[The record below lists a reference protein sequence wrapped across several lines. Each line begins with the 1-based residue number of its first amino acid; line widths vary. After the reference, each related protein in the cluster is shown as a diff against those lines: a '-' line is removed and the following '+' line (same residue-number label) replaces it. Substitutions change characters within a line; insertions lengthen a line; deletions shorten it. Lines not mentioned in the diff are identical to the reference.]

1 MKNRVLKKSEITKNI
16 LRILG
21 AGIAIPMVFLFPGSG
36 LLIKEFLKNNKINKN
51 YLDFR
56 RMLRQAKNKRLV
68 EVVQKNGKDLLQITS
83 LGKEEL
89 LRYDIDD
96 LHIVKE
102 SKTWDGLWRVVIF
115 DIPEKHKQAR
125 VALSYKLKEIGFY
138 RFQKSIFVFPFDCS
152 NEIDFI
158 KEFFKV
164 GKFVVVLKV
173 VTFGE
178 YYDLILKK
186 YFDLL

>member
-1 MKNRVLKKSEITKNI
+1 MKNRALKKSEITKDI
-16 LRILG
+16 LRVLG
-21 AGIAIPMVFLFPGSG
+21 VGVVIPMVFLFPGSG
-36 LLIKEFLKNNKINKN
+36 LLLREFLKNNKINKN

-68 EVVQKNGKDLLQITS
+68 GVIQKNGRDFLRITS

-96 LHIVKE
+96 LCIRRE
-102 SKTWDGLWRVVIF
+102 NKTWDGLWYVVIF

-125 VALSYKLKEIGFY
+125 VALGSKLKEIGFY
-138 RFQKSIFVFPFDCS
+138 RFQKSVFVFPFECL

-164 GKFVVVLKV
+164 GKFIVVLKV
-173 VTFGE
+173 VTFGD
-178 YYDLILKK
+178 YHDLILKK

>member
-1 MKNRVLKKSEITKNI
+1 MKNRVLKKSEITGDI
-16 LRILG
+16 LRVLG
-21 AGIAIPMVFLFPGSG
+21 AGVAIPMVFLFPGSG
-36 LLIKEFLKNNKINKN
+36 LLLREFLKNNKIDKN

-68 EVVQKNGKDLLQITS
+68 EVIQKNGKDFLRITS
-83 LGKEEL
+83 LGKGEL

-96 LHIVKE
+96 LHIIKGN
-102 SKTWDGLWRVVIF
+102 KTWDGLWRVVIF
-115 DIPEKHKQAR
+115 DIPEKHRQAR

-138 RFQKSIFVFPFDCS
+138 RFQKSIFVFPFECL

-164 GKFVVVLKV
+164 GKFVAVLKV
-173 VTFGE
+173 VTFGD
-178 YYDLILKK
+178 YHDIILKK

>member
-68 EVVQKNGKDLLQITS
+68 EVVQKNGKDLLRITS

-115 DIPEKHKQAR
+115 
-125 VALSYKLKEIGFY
+125 
-138 RFQKSIFVFPFDCS
+138 
-152 NEIDFI
+152 
-158 KEFFKV
+158 
-164 GKFVVVLKV
+164 
-173 VTFGE
+173 
-178 YYDLILKK
+178 
-186 YFDLL
+186 